1 MWAGWPGF
9 SSVIWLARDGAR
21 PHFRRQRAVVHV
33 QVEAVLRLGEPP
45 AADLAVGQLHGDDQ
59 RLALVQEHHRDA
71 HAVRACERHSSAS
84 AAARVV
90 SAREEDEKR
99 ERFLSLTN
107 CAHHRII
114 GGLKEAIVQLC
125 TVRGDTKIMVEPNF
139 FDQSQREAVLVGTRV
154 ASL

>member
-1 MWAGWPGF
+1 
-9 SSVIWLARDGAR
+9 
-21 PHFRRQRAVVHV
+21 
-33 QVEAVLRLGEPP
+33 
-45 AADLAVGQLHGDDQ
+45 
-59 RLALVQEHHRDA
+59 
-71 HAVRACERHSSAS
+71 
-84 AAARVV
+84 V